1 MKLRFFTIPIRGG
14 DEAAEELNRFLGT
27 HRILAVDRSFVQD
40 GPNSAWTLC
49 VSFDTAEGSGGG
61 PQAGADKRGKV
72 DYREI
77 LNEQD
82 FAVYAKLRTLRK
94 ELAEKEGI
102 PAYAVLT
109 NEQMAEM
116 VKRRVQNVTALR
128 EIAGIGDARI
138 GKYGERFLRLLQE
151 ALALPAA
158 DTLPF

>member
-14 DEAAEELNRFLGT
+14 DEATEELNRFLGM

-40 GPNSAWTLC
+40 GPNSAWALC
-49 VSFDTAEGSGGG
+49 VSFDTAEKSGS
-61 PQAGADKRGKV
+61 PQAGVDKRGKV

-116 VKRRVQNVTALR
+116 VKRRVQNATALR

-151 ALALPAA
+151 ALASPAA
-158 DTLPF
+158 DPNPF

>member
-14 DEAAEELNRFLGT
+14 DEATEELNRFLGT

-49 VSFDTAEGSGGG
+49 VSFDTAQGSSG
-61 PQAGADKRGKV
+61 PQAGAGKRGKI

-116 VKRRVQNVTALR
+116 VQRRVQNVTALR

-151 ALALPAA
+151 ALALPASDA
-158 DTLPF
+158 NPF

>member
-14 DEAAEELNRFLGT
+14 DEATEELNRFLGT

-49 VSFDTAEGSGGG
+49 VSFETGTGEGT
-61 PQAGADKRGKV
+61 PQQTGKRGKV

-109 NEQMAEM
+109 NEQMAEI
-116 VKRRVQNVTALR
+116 VQRRVQNVTALR

-151 ALALPAA
+151 ALASPAA
-158 DTLPF
+158 DPNPF

>member
-14 DEAAEELNRFLGT
+14 DEATEELNRFLGM

-49 VSFDTAEGSGGG
+49 VSFETAEGSSSSQVG
-61 PQAGADKRGKV
+61 KRGKI

-138 GKYGERFLRLLQE
+138 GKYGELFLHLLQE
-151 ALALPAA
+151 ALASPAA
-158 DTLPF
+158 DPNPF